1 MMASYMAMSRERH
14 LEAVLHVFAFIHK
27 KYNPRV
33 AFDPTYF
40 AIDMNYFKDGKCK
53 NFMVN

>member
-1 MMASYMAMSRERH
+1 MESHMAMTMEGY
-14 LEAVLHVFAFIHK
+14 LEAVLHVFAFIHQ

-33 AFDPTYF
+33 VFDPTYF